1 MSGQSTGQVSWNSI
15 LSINE
20 MNNYLK
26 NHSAILFV
34 LLLLSMLV
42 LAWLFPASRSIIEI
56 TFLLTSFVTAI
67 WVAIAKNRDLYRKGQ
82 LTRRLFVRNTIL
94 DISAVLLAMAL
105 AGLLARTIV
114 PISIGQIGDNLLKIL
129 AGIVVGL
136 SIGFGVGVFMKR
148 IRGWVAVISSK

>member
-1 MSGQSTGQVSWNSI
+1 
-15 LSINE
+15 

-34 LLLLSMLV
+34 WLLLPMLV
-42 LAWLFPASRSIIEI
+42 LAWLFPASRLIIEI
-56 TFLLTSFVTAI
+56 TFLLTSFVTAV
-67 WVAIAKNRDLYRKGQ
+67 WVAVAKNRDLYRKGR

-94 DISAVLLAMAL
+94 DISAILLAMAL

-114 PISIGQIGDNLLKIL
+114 PISIGQMGDNLLKII